1 MKVAVIGSRSIAYD
15 RLQDTAFA
23 YLERYIPV
31 NATEIVSGGAMG
43 ADKLAERY
51 ADLHHLK
58 KTVLLP
64 DYGKYGKRAPLV
76 RDEEIVRAADTVIAF
91 WDGKSRGTAYTV
103 SFAVAEGVP
112 VKIIRL

>member
-1 MKVAVIGSRSIAYD
+1 MKIAVIGSRSIAYD
-15 RLQDTAFA
+15 KMQDTAMA
-23 YLERYIPV
+23 YLERYIPA
-31 NATEIVSGGAMG
+31 NATEIVSGGAVG

-64 DYGKYGKRAPLV
+64 DYPAYGRRAPLV
-76 RDEEIVRAADTVIAF
+76 RDEQIVKSSDCVIAF

-103 SFAVAEGVP
+103 SFAVAEGIP